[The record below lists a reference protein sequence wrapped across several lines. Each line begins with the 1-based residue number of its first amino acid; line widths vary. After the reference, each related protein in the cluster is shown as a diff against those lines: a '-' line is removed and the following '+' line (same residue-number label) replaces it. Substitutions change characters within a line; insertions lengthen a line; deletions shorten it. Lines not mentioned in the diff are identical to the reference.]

1 MTMPAFPRA
10 CQTRPESPSVECA
23 RSSALESTIIYG
35 IVEGNQASFSVE
47 NLGRPHPMTY
57 TMNPMTR
64 FLPMMVYGIAQLDR
78 FKGYE
83 LS

>member
-1 MTMPAFPRA
+1 
-10 CQTRPESPSVECA
+10 
-23 RSSALESTIIYG
+23 
-35 IVEGNQASFSVE
+35 
-47 NLGRPHPMTY
+47 MTY